1 MWESFLNKMKFFSG
15 VRVSLLSNRKTFHV
29 TSQVKYPEAKNLPLP
44 TNIQAIMS
52 AEIGQFS
59 PQRARDISGPVIY
72 SRNHDTFQAGNTHPV
87 FARTF
92 NQFLESYDCKGA
104 VSLNS
109 SMQSNVPNPFQWKGN
124 CMYLNMPGGQWEQ
137 GSKFIS
143 EDMQKTHYSQ
153 YKKPKSPGITHSKMY
168 HTLISNHNILYS
180 SSIILRRANSN
191 SSEPETIKPLSRKE
205 KLKKA
210 VTEYG
215 STVIVFHVGISL
227 ISLGACYSLV
237 KRYLYNQIKAL
248 F

>member
-1 MWESFLNKMKFFSG
+1 M
-15 VRVSLLSNRKTFHV
+15 
-29 TSQVKYPEAKNLPLP
+29 TSQVKYPEAKNIPLP
-44 TNIQAIMS
+44 NNIEAIRS
-52 AEIGQFS
+52 VEIGQFS

-72 SRNHDTFQAGNTHPV
+72 SRDHDTFQIGNSHPV

-153 YKKPKSPGITHSKMY
+153 YKKPKSPGIAHYKMY
-168 HTLISNHNILYS
+168 HTLSSNNNIFYS
-180 SSIILRRANSN
+180 SSIILRRGNST
-191 SSEPETIKPLSRKE
+191 EVQTKKPLTRKE
-205 KLKKA
+205 KFKKA
-210 VTEYG
+210 VAEYG

-227 ISLGACYSLV
+227 MSLGACYLLV
-237 KRYLYNQIKAL
+237 KRYL
-248 F
+248 